1 MVQNFK
7 NLMSQKKIFLS
18 NEGDSY
24 YKRNFFLHRENKNH
38 NLICQK
44 ILRLSNNKKKINVLE
59 IGCGK
64 GDLLK
69 KLYSLKKNLKL
80 FGLDPS
86 NQAVKSNNNKYIK
99 LKRGTADELPF
110 TDKYFDFVIF
120 GFCLYLVDKDLLLK
134 VVCEADR
141 VLKFNGKIVIYDFYS
156 KKSVVSRYSHNKL
169 IRTHKMDFS
178 KLFLT
183 HPYYSIVFKK
193 FADHK
198 HINTK
203 PTVSKD
209 LISLFILNKNV

>member
-1 MVQNFK
+1 M
-7 NLMSQKKIFLS
+7 
-18 NEGDSY
+18 
-24 YKRNFFLHRENKNH
+24 
-38 NLICQK
+38 
-44 ILRLSNNKKKINVLE
+44 
-59 IGCGK
+59 
-64 GDLLK
+64 
-69 KLYSLKKNLKL
+69 
-80 FGLDPS
+80 
-86 NQAVKSNNNKYIK
+86 
-99 LKRGTADELPF
+99 PF

-193 FADHK
+193 FGDHK
-198 HINTK
+198 DINKK
-203 PTVSKD
+203 PKVSKD